1 LSQAHSLLVERLI
14 VNLVDNA
21 LKHGRV
27 PVKVEVSKQ
36 GDSAALHVFDAGP
49 GLPLD
54 GAGRLMEAFARGDA
68 SRGVP
73 GFGLG
78 LAISQQ
84 IVVRLQ
90 GELAFGHE
98 GGMHQVQIRLPLTR

>member
-1 LSQAHSLLVERLI
+1 MHQAHNLLLERL
-14 VNLVDNA
+14 VTNLVDNA
-21 LKHGRV
+21 LKHGRT
-27 PVKVEVSKQ
+27 PVRVALQWQ
-36 GDSAALHVFDAGP
+36 GDAVVLTVTDAGP
-49 GLPLD
+49 GLPE
-54 GAGRLMEAFARGDA
+54 GETSRLLEAFARGDA

-90 GELAFGHE
+90 GELSFQRVD
-98 GGMHQVQIRLPLTR
+98 GGHQVKARLPLRR